1 MMTTSTSDIFQKPTE
16 LKLDK
21 LSFCPSTVKGLQ
33 EWLANLSILQLGDSS
48 RSLFQA
54 LLEVSELQVSETL
67 RFDLVQVLHPN
78 LENVLTSLEKHFFNQ
93 GLITT
98 DRNDHI
104 IELAL
109 LMRSHFAK
117 VYIDI
122 AKRVSQQITQ
132 NKFSLFAF
140 NQKKNLQMA
149 RTVSSYYALQ
159 QLSLLL
165 YQQHLLY
172 SSPIPGQWLAAHQ
185 LLDSAI
191 QNNFYLTN
199 INQIQGTQHQLSNIS
214 QAYAQL
220 ILLDIFN
227 THQIRP
233 GEIQGLFLC
242 SFDWAKLIQIL
253 PKETTLSRYIVDASK
268 DYPPTYNSQKNSHI
282 QPNIF
287 ISTQALLDHLSEMQ
301 TKRAEPLSRDEKI
314 FLTPALHFH
323 IHNLLTNNIERKHE
337 RYEYSAQLQICFGL
351 SVAHFYLSKGKNFNE
366 TLELEGNYNFQNESH
381 VINSM
386 NSNIPVETSSAR
398 MIDRESKQIYPAEV
412 LDISVNGY
420 RIRWTGPTPAHLK
433 TGEFI
438 LVQENAH
445 SQWRGGVIRWIK
457 QSSEKSLELGLEIL
471 AQDLFPCAV
480 MVKTDRTTQNYQPA
494 LLVQTSQLDEVQTS
508 LIVPGSNMYREK
520 QTIHLRL
527 GDEDLKIYLVKAH
540 LITQSFIR
548 FDYELLNDQQE
559 PLVQSFI
566 QKQMN
571 AIKNHDLWEA
581 LK

>member
-54 LLEVSELQVSETL
+54 LLEVSELQASETL

-140 NQKKNLQMA
+140 DQKKNLQTA

-191 QNNFYLTN
+191 QNNFYLAN
-199 INQIQGTQHQLSNIS
+199 INQIQGRQHQLSNIS

-287 ISTQALLDHLSEMQ
+287 ISTQALLDHLSEM
-301 TKRAEPLSRDEKI
+301 
-314 FLTPALHFH
+314 
-323 IHNLLTNNIERKHE
+323 
-337 RYEYSAQLQICFGL
+337 
-351 SVAHFYLSKGKNFNE
+351 
-366 TLELEGNYNFQNESH
+366 
-381 VINSM
+381 
-386 NSNIPVETSSAR
+386 
-398 MIDRESKQIYPAEV
+398 
-412 LDISVNGY
+412 
-420 RIRWTGPTPAHLK
+420 
-433 TGEFI
+433 
-438 LVQENAH
+438 
-445 SQWRGGVIRWIK
+445 
-457 QSSEKSLELGLEIL
+457 
-471 AQDLFPCAV
+471 
-480 MVKTDRTTQNYQPA
+480 
-494 LLVQTSQLDEVQTS
+494 
-508 LIVPGSNMYREK
+508 
-520 QTIHLRL
+520 
-527 GDEDLKIYLVKAH
+527 
-540 LITQSFIR
+540 
-548 FDYELLNDQQE
+548 
-559 PLVQSFI
+559 
-566 QKQMN
+566 
-571 AIKNHDLWEA
+571 
-581 LK
+581 